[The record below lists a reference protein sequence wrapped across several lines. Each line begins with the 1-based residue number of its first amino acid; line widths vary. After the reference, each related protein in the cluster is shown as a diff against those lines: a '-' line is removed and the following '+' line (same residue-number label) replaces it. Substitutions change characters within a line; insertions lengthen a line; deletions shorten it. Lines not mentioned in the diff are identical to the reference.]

1 MHLKLHEKG
10 AGYKTKS
17 ELFAEI
23 KPIIEKV
30 EKWASLGPLL
40 KPYLAFLYA
49 ELERVTGE
57 FREARSLYLDAINIA
72 DEQDYTFLEG
82 HLNECL
88 GELLAQNEAAL
99 CKDVFC

>member
-1 MHLKLHEKG
+1 MCLKRQWFVFRVLNALKLHEKR
-10 AGYKTKS
+10 AGYKTKN

-49 ELERVTGE
+49 ELGK
-57 FREARSLYLDAINIA
+57 SH
-72 DEQDYTFLEG
+72 G
-82 HLNECL
+82 
-88 GELLAQNEAAL
+88 
-99 CKDVFC
+99 